1 MENYVVLEPGEKEQ
15 ILSSEET
22 LAWLIDWLGKMEEL
36 PKDLKEKNSIKAAA
50 NHLLETACDLEIR
63 PGFTLQWFAVRLESP
78 YQ

>member
-1 MENYVVLEPGEKEQ
+1 MENYVVLEPGENEK

-36 PKDLKEKNSIKAAA
+36 PKDLKEKNSTKAAA